1 MSTQLPIIITIVI
14 NTNNKLGIK
23 MFPRNIEFSSLQEW
37 IVFADKYIFF
47 IRRKIEIVLNKL
59 KKKKLDFS
67 DVKKVVWSFQ
77 TSSVEICWEDVSM
90 KKNSGMFE
98 ISIAIKKIDFIGIL
112 NDVIKILDNEIAV
125 DILKVIVENIGEKSV
140 YELLD
145 FLLAWINKNNI
156 TNSVVDKLL
165 SKNDRVKKVIDK
177 YEIEISDVRIDVL
190 EELWNE

>member
-177 YEIEISDVRIDVL
+177 YEIEISDVRIGVL